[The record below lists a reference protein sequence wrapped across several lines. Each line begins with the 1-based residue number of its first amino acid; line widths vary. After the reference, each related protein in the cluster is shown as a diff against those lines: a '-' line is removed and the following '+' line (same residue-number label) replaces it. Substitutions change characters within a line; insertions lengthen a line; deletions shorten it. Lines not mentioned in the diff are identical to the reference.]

1 MHCCHEPGM
10 RQARSAQARQ
20 SQRLLSCTGAGRLTN
35 KPRLHAR
42 AWWGRPS
49 YPRLLSC
56 SVMAPKRGRSSNSA
70 KAKPAAKAKSAAQD
84 PNPAALEGI
93 NGDYLV
99 KLQKAVTTMQENEI
113 FEGISE
119 VATLGINYFLCQ
131 SYK

>member
-1 MHCCHEPGM
+1 M
-10 RQARSAQARQ
+10 RQAQARQ

-56 SVMAPKRGRSSNSA
+56 SVMAPKSRSSSSKSA
-70 KAKPAAKAKSAAQD
+70 KAKAAAKAKPAAQD
-84 PNPAALEGI
+84 PNPAVLEGI